1 MGSKGLA
8 RQFDPVKNDT
18 HKHGW
23 WFVAPVFGI
32 FTAGSPNVFV
42 NSRAAIREGDG
53 GLHIICPGTN
63 SFKATSG
70 ADKTLINSKRAVR
83 NGDRT
88 QHCDDFTSPG
98 EVLGGF
104 TSPNTFADQ

>member
-8 RQFDPVKNDT
+8 RQFDPVKNNA
-18 HKHGW
+18 HAEGW
-23 WFVAPVFGI
+23 WFVAPVFGW
-32 FTAGSPNVFV
+32 FTAGSSNVFV

-53 GLHIICPGTN
+53 GLHVTCPGPNT
-63 SFKATSG
+63 FKATSG

-88 QHCDDFTSPG
+88 QHCNDLTSPG
-98 EVLGGF
+98 EVMAGL

>member
-8 RQFDPVKNDT
+8 RQFDPVQNNADT
-18 HKHGW
+18 HGW
-23 WFVAPVFGI
+23 WFSAPVYGWF
-32 FTAGSPNVFV
+32 FLGSPNVFV

-53 GLHIICPGTN
+53 GPHVACPGPN
-63 SFKATSG
+63 SFKAVSG
-70 ADKTLINSKRAVR
+70 ASKTLINSKPAVR

-88 QHCDDFTSPG
+88 EHCNNPMSTG
-98 EVLGGF
+98 AVMEGF